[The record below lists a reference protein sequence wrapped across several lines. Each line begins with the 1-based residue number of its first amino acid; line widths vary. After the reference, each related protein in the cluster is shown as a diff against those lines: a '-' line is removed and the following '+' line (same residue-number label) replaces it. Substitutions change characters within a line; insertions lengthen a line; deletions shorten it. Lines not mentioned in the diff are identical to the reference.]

1 MEIILTVVVLW
12 LVCGVIGYGL
22 TLAYFQSE
30 YPCLRDSS
38 DVHISVIMGLGGP
51 LGLMV
56 ILLNCFTKQYRF
68 YGLQF
73 LPKPP
78 IER

>member
-38 DVHISVIMGLGGP
+38 DVSISVFVGVMGPCGLLGF
-51 LGLMV
+51 LMFWV
-56 ILLNCFTKQYRF
+56 GKPCFH
-68 YGLQF
+68 GLQF

-78 IER
+78 TER